1 MIIRPTL
8 LFATLTGIALS
19 CGAALLDREISFSE
33 AEVQA
38 ALTKSGP
45 QTRNY
50 GWLSVSLLETPKIS
64 LGTPEGQV
72 GIMARIH
79 ISLLGNRAVPVDVT
93 GTAGIRYDDT
103 SKAFFLE
110 NPVAHRV
117 ESQAIPKEAEA
128 NARQA
133 TNNLISAYFK
143 AKPLYVLRD
152 DGTPQEATARWL
164 LKSIR
169 IESGKAI
176 ATLSTF

>member
-1 MIIRPTL
+1 MQPCL
-8 LFATLTGIALS
+8 IAKSASRKQKSRQHSPSPDLKH
-19 CGAALLDREISFSE
+19 EIT
-33 AEVQA
+33 A
-38 ALTKSGP
+38 G
-45 QTRNY
+45 
-50 GWLSVSLLETPKIS
+50 SVSLCL
-64 LGTPEGQV
+64 
-72 GIMARIH
+72 
-79 ISLLGNRAVPVDVT
+79 NRAVPVDVT

>member
-1 MIIRPTL
+1 MKTIPALI
-8 LFATLTGIALS
+8 FAALIGFAAS
-19 CGAALLDREISFSE
+19 CSAALLDREISFSE
-33 AEVQA
+33 AEVQE

-50 GWLSVSLLETPKIS
+50 GWLSVSLLETPQIT
-64 LGTPEGQV
+64 LGTPEGRV
-72 GIMARIH
+72 GIVARIH

-103 SKAFFLE
+103 AKAFFLE

-117 ESQAIPKEAEA
+117 ESPAIPKEAEA

-133 TNNLISAYFK
+133 SNNLISAYFK

-164 LKSIR
+164 LKSVR
-169 IESGKAI
+169 IAPGKVL
-176 ATLSTF
+176 ATLSAF

>member
-1 MIIRPTL
+1 MKTIPAII
-8 LFATLTGIALS
+8 FASLIGFAAS
-19 CGAALLDREISFSE
+19 CSAALLDREISFSE
-33 AEVQA
+33 AEVQE

-50 GWLSVSLLETPKIS
+50 GWLSVSLLETPKIT
-64 LGTPEGQV
+64 LGSPEGQV
-72 GIMARIH
+72 GIIARIH

-93 GTAGIRYDDT
+93 GSASIRYDDT
-103 SKAFFLE
+103 AKAFFLE

-117 ESQAIPKEAEA
+117 ESPAIPKEAEA

-143 AKPLYVLRD
+143 ARPLYVLRD

-169 IESGKAI
+169 ITPGKAI